1 MEIGLAHF
9 RSYVLLELDDKMG
22 LESLRGDDLTLF
34 CQLKTN
40 KQKNKEAYWVYIFHR
55 LFVADWAVVIT

>member
-9 RSYVLLELDDKMG
+9 SYVLLELDDKMG

-34 CQLKTN
+34 C
-40 KQKNKEAYWVYIFHR
+40 
-55 LFVADWAVVIT
+55 

>member
-40 KQKNKEAYWVYIFHR
+40 KQKKQRSLLGLY
-55 LFVADWAVVIT
+55 LP